1 MLGSVFSSF
10 LVAALAL
17 APGVVAQ
24 NSPGCGKAS
33 KLKNGVN
40 KINVGGTERQFILA
54 VPDKNDNAKP
64 KKLMF
69 AFHWRGATMDNVVN
83 DPTNL
88 NKFYGLQAKAAG
100 SAIFVAPDGLD
111 KGWAN
116 DGGRDIRFVEAM
128 IKAIEDDL
136 CVDQAQRFAMGF
148 SYGGGMSFSV
158 ACSLPTMFRA
168 VAAQGAGEVSGCDG
182 PKGAISYLGIQGI
195 NDAVLPLPGAIEIAN
210 KIAKANGCQAN
221 KNPETPAKGS
231 KSFKVTN
238 FTGCKKPVRFITFD
252 GGHDTAPLGVANG
265 LQADSMWDFFTKA
278 A

>member
-1 MLGSVFSSF
+1 MLGSVLSSF

-17 APGVVAQ
+17 AHGVVAQ

-69 AFHWRGATMDNVVN
+69 AFHWRGATMDNIIN

-100 SAIFVAPDGLD
+100 SAIFVAPDGLG

-116 DGGRDIRFVEAM
+116 DGGRDIVFVEAM

-148 SYGGGMSFSV
+148 SYGGAMSFSI
-158 ACSLPTMFRA
+158 ACSLPTKFRA
-168 VAAQGAGEVSGCDG
+168 VAVQGAGEVSGCDG
-182 PKGAISYLGIQGI
+182 PKGAISYLAIHGT
-195 NDAVLPLPGAIEIAN
+195 NDAILPLPGGIEIAN

-231 KSFKVTN
+231 KSYKVTN
-238 FTGCKKPVRFITFD
+238 FAGCKKPVRFVAFD

-265 LQADSMWDFFTKA
+265 LQAGAMWDFFTKDA
-278 A
+278 